1 MSEGARAIART
12 VLPPWRTPLLLCLL
26 GTLLL
31 VLEMGQAEPER
42 LQQII
47 VDEAPLDVLAVHDL
61 SRLQTSLAGDG
72 LHLDA
77 SVEQAITD
85 DREAAERDPDGV
97 VANLQKRA
105 MADLSGRAVSL
116 KQRLRS
122 RTRKNLNEASSR
134 RNLTSRRGLGGTSS
148 SSSLPQKL
156 PTVRRGFTFK
166 QPATKKPE
174 NNLFARLPNVTTFVE
189 RMRAEQLQLE
199 QQIETVSMSCCSPR
213 LRPRGAASGE
223 EAAGVLKAT
232 SHVRSGSLVAGSL

>member
-1 MSEGARAIART
+1 
-12 VLPPWRTPLLLCLL
+12 
-26 GTLLL
+26 
-31 VLEMGQAEPER
+31 MGQAEPER

-134 RNLTSRRGLGGTSS
+134 GATSHH
-148 SSSLPQKL
+148 
-156 PTVRRGFTFK
+156 
-166 QPATKKPE
+166 
-174 NNLFARLPNVTTFVE
+174 
-189 RMRAEQLQLE
+189 
-199 QQIETVSMSCCSPR
+199 
-213 LRPRGAASGE
+213 GAASAAPPLLPLCRKSCRPFGE
-223 EAAGVLKAT
+223 ASPL
-232 SHVRSGSLVAGSL
+232 SSLRQRSPRTICLRGCRM